1 MAFSRVCHFF
11 AGRKLDLQRDRGKK
25 CERGLRWSG
34 EDCRRGHCQ
43 EGPLAVLTQ
52 FHDTQKTMRGG
63 ERRTRGSREQRERER
78 EKDGI
83 GRQDGKIKTGNA
95 ILHYDAEKFEGRTQ
109 GLQLR
114 GRAWE
119 EASCPSLRAAQ
130 ISCFTH
136 FSSPRATIE

>member
-25 CERGLRWSG
+25 RLRGLRWSG

-63 ERRTRGSREQRERER
+63 ERRTRGSGER
-78 EKDGI
+78 DGI

-95 ILHYDAEKFEGRTQ
+95 ILYYDAENSRD
-109 GLQLR
+109 R
-114 GRAWE
+114 D
-119 EASCPSLRAAQ
+119 
-130 ISCFTH
+130 
-136 FSSPRATIE
+136 